1 MTRRSA
7 LLYYTAVSAFL
18 LFLLEAFSGF
28 VLWLAVSGGDGLRG
42 GGRGGAEPPGREEFL
57 TVTRS
62 AWIDIHDWAGVALL
76 VIIALHVV
84 LHWRW
89 IVQVTKRVFAAE

>member
-1 MTRRSA
+1 MTTRAA

-28 VLWLAVSGGDGLRG
+28 ALWLAVSSGDGFQ
-42 GGRGGAEPPGREEFL
+42 GGRGEAERPGQEEFL

-62 AWIDIHDWAGVALL
+62 DWIDIHDWAGVALL
-76 VIIALHVV
+76 VIICLHVV

>member
-1 MTRRSA
+1 MTTRAA

-18 LFLLEAFSGF
+18 LFLLEVLSGF
-28 VLWLAVSGGDGLRG
+28 VLWLAVSGGDGFRG
-42 GGRGGAEPPGREEFL
+42 SPGGPERPAQEEFL
-57 TVTRS
+57 TITRS
-62 AWIDIHDWAGVALL
+62 DWIDIHDWAGVALL
-76 VIIALHVV
+76 VIIGLHIV

>member
-1 MTRRSA
+1 MTTRGA

-28 VLWLAVSGGDGLRG
+28 VLWIAVSGGDGFR
-42 GGRGGAEPPGREEFL
+42 GGRGGTEGPGQEEFL

-62 AWIDIHDWAGVALL
+62 DWIDIHDWAGVALL
-76 VIIALHVV
+76 VILGLHIL

-89 IVQVTKRVFAAE
+89 IVQVTKRVFAP

>member
-1 MTRRSA
+1 MTTRGA

-18 LFLLEAFSGF
+18 LFLLETFSGF
-28 VLWLAVSGGDGLRG
+28 VLWLAVSSGDGFR
-42 GGRGGAEPPGREEFL
+42 GGRGGAESPGQEEFL

-62 AWIDIHDWAGVALL
+62 GWIDIHDWAGVALL
-76 VIIALHVV
+76 VIIGLHVV

-89 IVQVTKRVFAAE
+89 IVRVTKRVFAAE

>member
-1 MTRRSA
+1 MTTRAA

-18 LFLLEAFSGF
+18 LFVLEVFSGL

-42 GGRGGAEPPGREEFL
+42 SRGAERPGQEEFL

-62 AWIDIHDWAGVALL
+62 DWIDIHDWAGVALL
-76 VIIALHVV
+76 VIIGLHVV

-89 IVQVTKRVFAAE
+89 IVQVTKRVFAPE

>member
-1 MTRRSA
+1 MTTRAA

-28 VLWLAVSGGDGLRG
+28 VLWLAVSGGDGFG
-42 GGRGGAEPPGREEFL
+42 GGPGGAERPGPGAFL
-57 TVTRS
+57 SVTRS
-62 AWIDIHDWAGVALL
+62 DWIDIHDWAGVALL
-76 VIIALHVV
+76 VIIGLHIV

-89 IVQVTKRVFAAE
+89 IVQVTKRVFAVE

>member
-1 MTRRSA
+1 MTTRAA

-28 VLWLAVSGGDGLRG
+28 ALWLALSGGDGFQ
-42 GGRGGAEPPGREEFL
+42 GGRGGAERPAQESFL

-62 AWIDIHDWAGVALL
+62 DWIDIHDWAGVALL
-76 VIIALHVV
+76 VIIGLHLV

-89 IVQVTKRVFAAE
+89 IMQVTKRVFAAD

>member
-1 MTRRSA
+1 MTTRGA

-28 VLWLAVSGGDGLRG
+28 VLWLAVSGGEGFQ
-42 GGRGGAEPPGREEFL
+42 GGRSGTDRPGQEEFL

-62 AWIDIHDWAGVALL
+62 DWIEIHDWAGVVLL
-76 VIIALHVV
+76 VIIGLHVV

>member
-1 MTRRSA
+1 MTTRAA

-28 VLWLAVSGGDGLRG
+28 ALWVAVSGGDGFQ
-42 GGRGGAEPPGREEFL
+42 GGRGQTEHPGQEDFL
-57 TVTRS
+57 TITRGD
-62 AWIDIHDWAGVALL
+62 WIDIHDWAGVALL
-76 VIIALHVV
+76 VIIGLHMV

>member
-1 MTRRSA
+1 MTTRGA

-28 VLWLAVSGGDGLRG
+28 VLWLAVSGGDGFRS
-42 GGRGGAEPPGREEFL
+42 GRRGAERPGQDEFL
-57 TVTRS
+57 AVTRGD
-62 AWIDIHDWAGVALL
+62 WIDIHDWAGVALL
-76 VIIALHVV
+76 VIIGLHVV

>member
-1 MTRRSA
+1 MTTRAA

-18 LFLLEAFSGF
+18 LFLLEVFSGF
-28 VLWLAVSGGDGLRG
+28 VLWLAVSGGDGVR
-42 GGRGGAEPPGREEFL
+42 GGRGSVERAGQEEFL

-62 AWIDIHDWAGVALL
+62 DWIDIHDWAGVALL
-76 VIIALHVV
+76 VIIGLHVL

-89 IVQVTKRVFAAE
+89 IVQVTKRVFATE

>member
-1 MTRRSA
+1 MTTRAA

-28 VLWLAVSGGDGLRG
+28 VLWLAVSGGDGFRGDRDGALR
-42 GGRGGAEPPGREEFL
+42 PGQEEFL

-62 AWIDIHDWAGVALL
+62 DWIDIHDWAGVALL
-76 VIIALHVV
+76 VIIGLHIV

-89 IVQVTKRVFAAE
+89 IVQVTKRVFAVE